1 MRSSTPGR
9 IAALEE
15 QLHALKSAEPSS
27 PFTEAFH
34 TPKRWPVAQ
43 SRFSVPS
50 RRSASAPRRPGFP
63 EFRTSLTPDRGTF
76 SPSGHPDDDDD
87 LQIQELQT
95 KLTHLRDR
103 PRTPKLTVREEIVR
117 ARAAK
122 ASSPVNPE
130 LSVHADPEASTL
142 AKLGLSR
149 QQPTGPS
156 TAEPTDGKPIAA
168 ASDNEPSYI
177 VGGSGTR
184 GSAPSSPQLSA
195 ADSADL
201 SSLVRH
207 VGAVPAAATLD
218 ANREAVSSP
227 SASMGGSASVNT
239 DRPKYNRQLLAVGEV
254 VCRGPDW
261 QYSNRQDGGPGNT
274 GTVLRL
280 KHVDAEDVEWG
291 CTVRVLWANGNEKD
305 YRYTRHYHD
314 IQAVQHA
321 ESPIAPTREPRPA
334 RDKTPGPARTIQ
346 SKLSLDSSPQQSSRS
361 SVVAEPEPDQ
371 QTDRDPSPPPS
382 LSSTAAAAAALQLT
396 ADYAHQMQQLEF
408 ELETTRA
415 EARAFK
421 IRAGAEKE
429 NLEAEY
435 AAKLQAA
442 SSASRDAN
450 DQIVADYAA
459 SRHTA
464 LVVEAELTR
473 ELASALEERAGLRE
487 QYTEQLDQE
496 RLRVAEAEQQLK
508 EAAHQAER
516 QLDRVE
522 ANQQVAAVSAQAKQA
537 IEVIKIEMQE
547 LDIRARLETNKVDS
561 EWDVAT
567 DESVEK
573 SLSQLLENSA
583 REIVAVKHE
592 LESES
597 KQVIELNGLV
607 ATLRA
612 QLEAADEAMAF
623 KQAEVAEQAVVEQQ
637 QRQQAVGLFQDSL
650 QAELTTQVEK
660 VAQMENSHNTELQI
674 SHDQIRQLRLQLQRT
689 VADAEQQYVSAQ
701 NEAAQAADVSVDRCS
716 ALSEAHAVKIHLK
729 DKQLA
734 LVTEQLEQCT
744 EQAARASV
752 RALANSE

>member
-1 MRSSTPGR
+1 
-9 IAALEE
+9 
-15 QLHALKSAEPSS
+15 
-27 PFTEAFH
+27 
-34 TPKRWPVAQ
+34 
-43 SRFSVPS
+43 
-50 RRSASAPRRPGFP
+50 
-63 EFRTSLTPDRGTF
+63 
-76 SPSGHPDDDDD
+76 
-87 LQIQELQT
+87 
-95 KLTHLRDR
+95 
-103 PRTPKLTVREEIVR
+103 
-117 ARAAK
+117 
-122 ASSPVNPE
+122 
-130 LSVHADPEASTL
+130 
-142 AKLGLSR
+142 
-149 QQPTGPS
+149 
-156 TAEPTDGKPIAA
+156 
-168 ASDNEPSYI
+168 
-177 VGGSGTR
+177 
-184 GSAPSSPQLSA
+184 
-195 ADSADL
+195 
-201 SSLVRH
+201 
-207 VGAVPAAATLD
+207 
-218 ANREAVSSP
+218 
-227 SASMGGSASVNT
+227 
-239 DRPKYNRQLLAVGEV
+239 
-254 VCRGPDW
+254 
-261 QYSNRQDGGPGNT
+261 
-274 GTVLRL
+274 
-280 KHVDAEDVEWG
+280 
-291 CTVRVLWANGNEKD
+291 
-305 YRYTRHYHD
+305 
-314 IQAVQHA
+314 
-321 ESPIAPTREPRPA
+321 
-334 RDKTPGPARTIQ
+334 
-346 SKLSLDSSPQQSSRS
+346 
-361 SVVAEPEPDQ
+361 
-371 QTDRDPSPPPS
+371 
-382 LSSTAAAAAALQLT
+382 
-396 ADYAHQMQQLEF
+396 MQQLEF

-522 ANQQVAAVSAQAKQA
+522 ADQQVAAVSAQAKQA
-537 IEVIKIEMQE
+537 IEMIKIEMQQ
-547 LDIRARLETNKVDS
+547 LDIRARLETDKVDS

-597 KQVIELNGLV
+597 KQVIELNELV

-716 ALSEAHAVKIHLK
+716 ALSEAHAVKIQLR